1 MKKRTYIMVI
11 AESENGLDQS
21 IWFLDAYHIG
31 PTADVIPEGMALKQE
46 VRIETFAEIT
56 TDREYERH

>member
-1 MKKRTYIMVI
+1 MVI